1 MIGWVCILRTLAR
14 ISQEKKKEIQ
24 MEYSFQRY
32 LAAKK
37 TVDDRALNLRV
48 WNSLAR
54 ELAAIQA
61 ERPLQVLE
69 VGAGIG
75 TMLQRMLAPG
85 LLRKAVYSAM
95 DGMLENIGLAKKN
108 LGTWAENKWDVETE
122 PDGLRLAKAGD
133 SVQVKFENCDLNDF
147 LDQNLGHRT
156 WDVLIAS
163 AFLDLFDL
171 SKLLARLKGLIL
183 PAGLAYFSINFDG
196 VTIFEPVA
204 EQGLEERILA
214 QYHRTMDERTIRAA
228 LSGDSRAGR
237 RLFHYLPAEG
247 FELVE
252 AGSSDWVVFSRQGIY
267 PADEAYF
274 LHHII
279 HFFEESLEGNSE
291 ISQTEL
297 SGWAAMRHAQVEQ
310 GELVYIAHQMD
321 FLARAP
327 E

>member
-1 MIGWVCILRTLAR
+1 
-14 ISQEKKKEIQ
+14 

-37 TVDDRALNLRV
+37 TVDDRALNLRA
-48 WNSLAR
+48 WTALAR

-61 ERPLQVLE
+61 ERPLQALE

-75 TMLQRMLAPG
+75 TMVERMLAAG
-85 LLRKAVYSAM
+85 FLRNGVYMAM
-95 DGMLENIGLAKKN
+95 DEMLENIVQAKVTVGK
-108 LGTWAENKWDVETE
+108 WAENNAWRAEPE
-122 PDGLRLAKAGD
+122 PDGLRLTKASD
-133 SVQVKFENCDLNDF
+133 SVQVIFEDSEIHEF
-147 LDQNLGHRT
+147 LERNLWHRT
-156 WDVLIAS
+156 WDVLIAN

-171 SKLLARLKGLIL
+171 QGLLARLKGLIR

-204 EQGLEERILA
+204 DHGLEERILA
-214 QYHRTMDERTIRAA
+214 QYHRTMDERTIGAER
-228 LSGDSRAGR
+228 SGDSQAGR
-237 RLFHYLPAEG
+237 HLFHYLTAEG

-252 AGSSDWVVFSRQGIY
+252 AGSADWVIFSRQGIY
-267 PADEAYF
+267 PADEVYF

-279 HFFEESLEGNSE
+279 HFFEESLDKNSE
-291 ISQTEL
+291 ISPAEL
-297 SGWAAMRHAQVEQ
+297 SGWAAMRHAQVER